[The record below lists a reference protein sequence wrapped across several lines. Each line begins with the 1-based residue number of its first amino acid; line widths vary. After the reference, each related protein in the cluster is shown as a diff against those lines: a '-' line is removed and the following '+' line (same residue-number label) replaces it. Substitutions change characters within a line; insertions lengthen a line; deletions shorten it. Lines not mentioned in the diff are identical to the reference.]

1 MPPKHSVAMQLKA
14 GNGGNLMS
22 VNYNKH
28 RVYCFNQKPGSM
40 CEYDLR
46 MMKDSV
52 VNAVQLSKEEI
63 TAVTCDPNTDALIVG
78 FNDGVVKVYDEEKNV
93 VISGQRKGE
102 NMPSEY
108 KARETIN
115 AFTNI
120 EGKKK
125 PVSQIKVHPDNGSLF
140 ASTSGGVVKLLR
152 LQA

>member
-1 MPPKHSVAMQLKA
+1 
-14 GNGGNLMS
+14 
-22 VNYNKH
+22 
-28 RVYCFNQKPGSM
+28 M

-52 VNAVQLSKEEI
+52 VNAAQLSKEEI

-93 VISGQRKGE
+93 VISGLRKGE
-102 NMPSEY
+102 TIPSEF

-140 ASTSGGVVKLLR
+140 ASTSGGVIKLLR